1 MKVRTRSKL
10 LPSLRYPHRFP
21 TAPAHHSLSSI
32 DVNRSEIGTTTR
44 RLIGAWCCSCIFSRT
59 PYPPFPDNGWEH
71 LGAAPYILPIVFM
84 SITALRSDCGEDE
97 PWAMQLAY
105 SDNSNTLAHITRNPH
120 QPFHTPHITPTAP
133 AKTLCRSDATICIT
147 CSSHTRQRLLLGKGR
162 KIDDDWA
169 IRQ

>member
-1 MKVRTRSKL
+1 VKDESGSGLMKVRTRSKL

-32 DVNRSEIGTTTR
+32 DVNRSEIRTTTQ
-44 RLIGAWCCSCIFSRT
+44 RLIGAWCCSYIFSRT

-97 PWAMQLAY
+97 PWAMRLAC
-105 SDNSNTLAHITRNPH
+105 SGNSNINSHRPGYPCPGH
-120 QPFHTPHITPTAP
+120 PERQRFHTPHITPP
-133 AKTLCRSDATICIT
+133 R
-147 CSSHTRQRLLLGKGR
+147 R
-162 KIDDDWA
+162 
-169 IRQ
+169 